1 MVYMAHRD
9 SAAPRPCDPYRPFFS
24 SLYLSQ
30 ELNFGPYIPYI
41 GPADQVLYSYI
52 GPVDQVLYSYI
63 GPANLTMQIL
73 GTDSHIGPA
82 DQVLYSYI
90 GPADQVLY
98 SYIVLLYR
106 IYMPFSCFYCY
117 CVKSAIL
124 N

>member
-41 GPADQVLYSYI
+41 GPA
-52 GPVDQVLYSYI
+52 
-63 GPANLTMQIL
+63 NLTMQIL

-90 GPADQVLY
+90 VLY
-98 SYIVLLYR
+98 YSTYI
-106 IYMPFSCFYCY
+106 C
-117 CVKSAIL
+117 
-124 N
+124 

>member
-1 MVYMAHRD
+1 MFLLNKYRNSKNGLYLSTGTRLRLVPVKR
-9 SAAPRPCDPYRPFFS
+9 YRPFFLF
-24 SLYLSQ
+24 LYLFTGTQ
-30 ELNFGPYIPYI
+30 FFPYI
-41 GPADQVLYSYI
+41 LYI

-98 SYIVLLYR
+98 SYIGPANLRMQISYKPNQS
-106 IYMPFSCFYCY
+106 I
-117 CVKSAIL
+117 
-124 N
+124 

>member
-1 MVYMAHRD
+1 MTNIGTQKMVYMAHRD

-41 GPADQVLYSYI
+41 GP
-52 GPVDQVLYSYI
+52 VDQVLYSYI

-90 GPADQVLY
+90 VLY
-98 SYIVLLYR
+98 FSTYICGFLEFLPLYH
-106 IYMPFSCFYCY
+106 FYLMNIGAVFLPLY
-117 CVKSAIL
+117 S
-124 N
+124 